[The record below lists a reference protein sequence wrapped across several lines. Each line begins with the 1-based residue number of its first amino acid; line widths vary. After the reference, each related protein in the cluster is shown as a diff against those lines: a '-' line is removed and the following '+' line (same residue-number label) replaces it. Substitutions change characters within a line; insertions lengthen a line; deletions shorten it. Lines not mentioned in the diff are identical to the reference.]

1 MDSSKKISWFKQ
13 SNTSWQTLAHRTYT
27 GTIDLLVGANPYQ
40 LTINPGAI
48 VTSYP
53 TLGRAK
59 NGFRKFLRDKP
70 V

>member
-13 SNTSWQTLAHRTYT
+13 SDTQWETLEHRGYT
-27 GTIDLLVGANPYQ
+27 GTIDYSSGLDPYQ

-48 VTSYP
+48 VTTWP
-53 TLGRAK
+53 TLARAK
-59 NGFRKFLRDKP
+59 NQYRKFLHTKP